1 MPFLTVKYCIV
12 YTEYITKEHPLYL
25 YEYIYL
31 KLVFI
36 AFPEKEKN
44 ILKILHYVLYRK
56 DKKHEKIV
64 NNA

>member
-1 MPFLTVKYCIV
+1 M
-12 YTEYITKEHPLYL
+12 YL

-36 AFPEKEKN
+36 AFPEKEIN

-56 DKKHEKIV
+56 DKKTRGNRK
-64 NNA
+64 